1 MLKLMFLKE
10 LMLIKQVI
18 QKSVKFVTIGIFK
31 QRVKFQPYICSKC
44 HVLLMMPMNL
54 SDIAI
59 LKIKNADYC
68 CIISEISKSKA
79 IKFLKNIDLTE
90 KSETLYK
97 KNDYQE
103 QFWSWKFTSNSNLNK
118 KMKKIKLKKNLK
130 HMESIYKNV
139 KKQL

>member
-1 MLKLMFLKE
+1 
-10 LMLIKQVI
+10 
-18 QKSVKFVTIGIFK
+18 
-31 QRVKFQPYICSKC
+31 
-44 HVLLMMPMNL
+44 MMPMNL

-59 LKIKNADYC
+59 LKIKNADQC

-103 QFWSWKFTSNSNLNK
+103 QF
-118 KMKKIKLKKNLK
+118 
-130 HMESIYKNV
+130 
-139 KKQL
+139 